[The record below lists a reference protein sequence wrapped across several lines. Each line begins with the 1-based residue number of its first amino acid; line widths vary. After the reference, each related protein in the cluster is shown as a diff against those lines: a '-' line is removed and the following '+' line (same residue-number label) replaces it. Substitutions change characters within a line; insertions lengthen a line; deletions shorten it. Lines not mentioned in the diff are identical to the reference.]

1 MNLVAPVTNEERK
14 LYETLDFDVEE
25 YRADIG
31 AIKLLSDSKEKIL
44 MKRWRYSTLSLH
56 GIVGASS
63 GEDAKTVIPAKVTG
77 KFSIRFV
84 PNMKPVEVD
93 SLVLQH
99 LNALWKT
106 RVYGIAPD
114 YIREGDSIPVT
125 TIFQEM
131 TRSSVLLLPIGSS
144 DDMAHSQNERINLV
158 NYMDG
163 IKLLGALHP

>member
-1 MNLVAPVTNEERK
+1 M
-14 LYETLDFDVEE
+14 
-25 YRADIG
+25 
-31 AIKLLSDSKEKIL
+31 
-44 MKRWRYSTLSLH
+44 
-56 GIVGASS
+56 
-63 GEDAKTVIPAKVTG
+63 
-77 KFSIRFV
+77 
-84 PNMKPVEVD
+84 
-93 SLVLQH
+93 LVLLF
-99 LNALWKT
+99 LNAVCYDLMVVQRVT
-106 RVYGIAPD
+106 RSIFFNRVLFIKGIDPHYQCAAKAIQKVYGIAPD